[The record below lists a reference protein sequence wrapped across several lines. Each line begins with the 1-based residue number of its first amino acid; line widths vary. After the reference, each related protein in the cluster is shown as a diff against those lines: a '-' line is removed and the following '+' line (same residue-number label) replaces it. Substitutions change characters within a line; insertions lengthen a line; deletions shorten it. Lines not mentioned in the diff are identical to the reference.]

1 MTIDYTSL
9 TSLFLALIA
18 LKHFFGQQQN
28 HQRAEGTKLE
38 VVHIPIRKYEKKKS
52 KEGDSY
58 YEESKFIPVT
68 HYPDR
73 FTENTTPVNFIDYSN
88 NDQPIYES
96 NEDHLV
102 ENNYYERNDKGNQEY
117 FYKKHNP
124 SPVKLKNF
132 NLY

>member
-1 MTIDYTSL
+1 M
-9 TSLFLALIA
+9 FLALIA

-73 FTENTTPVNFIDYSN
+73 FIENTTPVNFIDYLN

-102 ENNYYERNDKGNQEY
+102 DNNYYERNDKGNQKY
-117 FYKKHNP
+117 FYKKHDQ

>member
-1 MTIDYTSL
+1 M
-9 TSLFLALIA
+9 A

-28 HQRAEGTKLE
+28 HQRAEGTKVE

-68 HYPDR
+68 HYPDS
-73 FTENTTPVNFIDYSN
+73 FIEHTTPVDFIDYSQ
-88 NDQPIYES
+88 NDRTSYDY

-102 ENNYYERNDKGNQEY
+102 ENNSFERNDKGNQKY
-117 FYKKHNP
+117 FYKKNNP

>member
-1 MTIDYTSL
+1 M
-9 TSLFLALIA
+9 
-18 LKHFFGQQQN
+18 
-28 HQRAEGTKLE
+28 RAEGTKLE

-73 FTENTTPVNFIDYSN
+73 YFENTTPVNFIDYSN
-88 NDQPIYES
+88 NDQTIYDS

-102 ENNYYERNDKGNQEY
+102 ENHYERNDKGNQKY
-117 FYKKHNP
+117 FYKTRKP
-124 SPVKLKNF
+124 SSVKLKNF